1 MRLAERVAL
10 VTGIG
15 GPMGFAVAQRFAAEG
30 ASVIVTDISGRRLD
44 AAVATIV
51 AAGANPQKIV
61 SRRTDAT
68 VREELAE
75 LVDEGTEKFDHIDII
90 INIVGGRKGVQPRA
104 PMHEMEEQRWD
115 DTFALNLKANFHL
128 AHLVAP
134 GMLRRE
140 YGKIVNVSSINFA
153 GEPGNSDYGAAKAAV
168 ASITRTMSMEL
179 APHINVNCIVP
190 GIIKTSAL
198 AIIGPEITESYRAR
212 TLLGRLGEPEDIANA
227 ALFLASD
234 EASYITGINLPVSG
248 GIFPAL

>member
-1 MRLAERVAL
+1 
-10 VTGIG
+10 
-15 GPMGFAVAQRFAAEG
+15 
-30 ASVIVTDISGRRLD
+30 
-44 AAVATIV
+44 
-51 AAGANPQKIV
+51 
-61 SRRTDAT
+61 
-68 VREELAE
+68 
-75 LVDEGTEKFDHIDII
+75 
-90 INIVGGRKGVQPRA
+90 
-104 PMHEMEEQRWD
+104 MHEMEEQRWD